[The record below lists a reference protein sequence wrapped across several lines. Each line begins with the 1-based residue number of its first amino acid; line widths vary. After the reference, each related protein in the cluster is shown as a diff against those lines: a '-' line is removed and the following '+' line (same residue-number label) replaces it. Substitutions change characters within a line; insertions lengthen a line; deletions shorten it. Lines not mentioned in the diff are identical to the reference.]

1 MTPEGSAVDREEL
14 ASFLAT
20 APEHLKGWAGEQLAR
35 LEGAEADGAD
45 GADGAEKTESA
56 GPAEPAEPG
65 AGRRPELPR
74 GGRSDDGER
83 ATDDERAADVE
94 DVLGEDD
101 EEPAPRAS
109 RTGRAR
115 RRPASKLQQRTGVS
129 RVNLVLVV
137 LLAAA
142 VVIIIRQTGLM
153 GQQAGQDGSA
163 MTMPSNHPAVGAG
176 ADPSAVAS
184 MDQAEP
190 VDTGLEASLKA
201 EAEADSTNIS
211 ARQQLGVMYLK
222 ADLYQD
228 AVTWLQQILD
238 IDPDNL
244 DALLA
249 IGSAEYQSSQYDAAE
264 RHWRRVTELDPGV
277 AEPWYN
283 LGFLYMAR
291 TPPDSGR
298 ATECWNKV
306 IEIAPDSDLAAG
318 VRTHLSRIATASP
331 TAAVTVTPTA
341 GG

>member
-35 LEGAEADGAD
+35 LEGAEAD

-244 DALLA
+244 DAILA

>member
-35 LEGAEADGAD
+35 LEGAEAD

>member
-35 LEGAEADGAD
+35 LEGAEAD

-291 TPPDSGR
+291 TPPDAGR

-331 TAAVTVTPTA
+331 TAAVTATPTA

>member
-35 LEGAEADGAD
+35 LEGAEADGA
-45 GADGAEKTESA
+45 EKTES
-56 GPAEPAEPG
+56 AEPAEPG

-331 TAAVTVTPTA
+331 TAAVTATPTA

>member
-20 APEHLKGWAGEQLAR
+20 APEHLQGWAGEQLAR
-35 LEGAEADGAD
+35 LEGAEAD

-184 MDQAEP
+184 MDRAEP